1 VIDNPGFDQNGMGD
15 DTNGLT
21 VYGCDYPT
29 TLSYVQTNNSLD
41 DGMEFF
47 GGSAVGDHFVATNNL
62 DDNFDSDFGYSGG
75 IQFGLVIQGAD
86 GDKGFEADNSTS
98 VGPFTPLSFP
108 NYANITVLN
117 NPATVATGGGL
128 SLRTVTAMN
137 MWNVIQTNGKGY
149 GIRSEAST
157 GTVRGVNGSDQL
169 FFNNVW
175 LYNPLPVETATN
187 GILRGTDA
195 TDKTNLTATFDAGTN
210 NVRSAVLTPG
220 LDAVGFPDQ
229 TP

>member
-1 VIDNPGFDQNGMGD
+1 MGD

-29 TLSYVQTNNSLD
+29 TISYVQTNNSLD

-47 GGSAVGDHFVATNNL
+47 GGSAVGDHFVATNCL
-62 DDNFDSDFGYSGG
+62 DDNFDSDFGWQGG
-75 IQFGLVIQGAD
+75 IQFGLAIQGVD

-98 VGPFTPLSFP
+98 VGAFTPVSKP

-117 NPATVATGGGL
+117 NPATIVSAGGVA
-128 SLRTVTAMN
+128 LRTHTGMN
-137 MWNVIQTNGKGY
+137 MWNLIQTNGKNY
-149 GIRSEAST
+149 GIRSEAQT
-157 GTVRGVNGSDQL
+157 ATNRGVNGSDDL
-169 FFNNVW
+169 VFENVW
-175 LYNPLPVETATN
+175 LYNPLPVESGTN

-195 TDKTNLTATFDAGTN
+195 TDKIDLTATFDVGAN
-210 NVRSAVLTPG
+210 NVRSAVLDPG
-220 LDAVGFPDQ
+220 LDAVGYPDQ